1 MPESNIIVYD
11 WRGNLRDLDYLRG
24 RYGNF
29 QILRAADGPGH
40 VYRIRRL
47 REKAE
52 NDFDPAALNAK
63 RFALEGRAW
72 EAQRRT
78 LPTVAQLHG
87 LAPMLK
93 QNGAAPMAAAALVV
107 RVADEHGAS
116 INGQRVAFYWR
127 DAPADPDAGPAGGLL
142 PGMVAGRC
150 VSGPTENGNVGFGLG
165 RDSYYWPGSGQ
176 IGPHACWIHGAGTRS
191 DVILGLG
198 MVALTDHAHFDVE
211 YERVEGGDGGPPEEG
226 DLPEY
231 FDENG
236 VEMGGAL
243 VRELYGIQDV
253 HRPAELPRF
262 ELDELMARSGDSKA
276 LAVFVDDEDG
286 TPLPGVNIAL
296 APRDRAGNV
305 QRGVT
310 DEDGAV
316 TFDIGDE
323 AYRYNVPSEQ
333 GHWCVAV
340 EGPASDVY
348 NSAGWV
354 WTGRKSPGRWF
365 DLVFRRK
372 VNEDVPEP
380 PGPEPPIPPVD
391 PELPDEARGV
401 IGAAIEA
408 VDTAVTRLE
417 AEIDNLE
424 VMRNGLAALL

>member
-1 MPESNIIVYD
+1 MPESIIVYD
-11 WRGNLRDLDYLRG
+11 WRGNVRDLDYLRG

-29 QILRAADGPGH
+29 QILEAAAGSGP

-52 NDFDPAALNAK
+52 NDFDPAVLAS
-63 RFALEGRAW
+63 RRYTLEGQAW
-72 EAQRRT
+72 EAQR
-78 LPTVAQLHG
+78 LNVPALAQIHS
-87 LAPMLK
+87 AASTMRA
-93 QNGAAPMAAAALVV
+93 GAVTMAAAALVV
-107 RVADEHGAS
+107 RVADEHGAA
-116 INGQRVAFYWR
+116 INGQRVAFYWP
-127 DAPADPDAGPAGGLL
+127 DAPVDPYAGPAGGLL
-142 PGMVAGRC
+142 PGMVPGRC
-150 VSGPTENGNVGFGLG
+150 VWGVTERGDVGFGMG
-165 RDSYYWPGSGQ
+165 RDSYFWPGQGQ
-176 IGPHACWIHGAGTRS
+176 IGPHAVWVYGDDTRS

-211 YERVEGGDGGPPEEG
+211 YERVEGGDVPPEEEG

-236 VEMGGAL
+236 AEMAGAL
-243 VRELYGIQDV
+243 VREHYGIQDV

-262 ELDELMARSGDSKA
+262 GLVELMARSGDSKA

-286 TPLPGVNIAL
+286 APLPGVTIAL
-296 APRDRAGNV
+296 GPRDRAGNV

-323 AYRYNVPSEQ
+323 TYRYNVPSEQ

-401 IGAAIEA
+401 VNAVIEA
-408 VDTAVTRLE
+408 IDTAVTRLE

-424 VMRNGLAALL
+424 VMRNTLAALL